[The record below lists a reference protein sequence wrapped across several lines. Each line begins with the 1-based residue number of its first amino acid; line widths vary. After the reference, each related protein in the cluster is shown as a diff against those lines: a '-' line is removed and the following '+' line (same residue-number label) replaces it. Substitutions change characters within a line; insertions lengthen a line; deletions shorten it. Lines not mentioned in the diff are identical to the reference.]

1 MNCNKR
7 QHSRHCI
14 IQKYSIWKTVLHI
27 SQKVK
32 TKNMFELCFTH
43 ALIQNS
49 SICKI
54 YTCRLYIKE
63 KAVNIFF
70 SQKYLKLS
78 SDLFSINIYD

>member
-14 IQKYSIWKTVLHI
+14 IQKYSIRKKVLHI
-27 SQKVK
+27 SQLVK
-32 TKNMFELCFTH
+32 TKNTVELCFTY
-43 ALIQNS
+43 AFRVLQYVKYI
-49 SICKI
+49 
-54 YTCRLYIKE
+54 YIKE

-78 SDLFSINIYD
+78 SGLFSMNRYE